1 METGRNASTTR
12 ACECT
17 LHKAALQAQQCVRL
31 GRAPTRP
38 TLHVSETLKPRA
50 RGERAPTNPLQRSTR
65 LLARTL
71 RFRENYFVQSIRQ
84 DLNDFQ
90 MWSAVPAENQ
100 PSCRI
105 FGKNTAYRHI

>member
-17 LHKAALQAQQCVRL
+17 LHKAPLQAQAVRAV
-31 GRAPTRP
+31 GTRSDAS
-38 TLHVSETLKPRA
+38 HVACLRNAQALDA
-50 RGERAPTNPLQRSTR
+50 RGVRPYLPLQRSTR

-90 MWSAVPAENQ
+90 MWSAVPDENQ
-100 PSCRI
+100 PCCRI
-105 FGKNTAYRHI
+105 FGKNTAYRQI